1 MRKTESGA
9 QSARFPM
16 STFTVERLSFQH
28 LAALPDA
35 WQNADYLALL
45 NALSYDNPEA
55 IAPTELKEMTQLAL
69 TDLEP
74 AEAAGVVLAHV
85 AGEELTKGQTEQLAH
100 QMPTEK
106 LWEENPNFA
115 LHQKFFNATQL
126 LYDAY
131 NGKFPHPQAVEFKV
145 KITATNPADLA
156 LLDHEPAAALLRLLA
171 PGLSDR
177 ALLHRLFGEQLAG
190 GEFPEASDILWQLTS
205 SDKTATS
212 VVYDIISSDYWLE
225 EFKYADT
232 YEATLPGA

>member
-1 MRKTESGA
+1 
-9 QSARFPM
+9 M

-28 LAALPDA
+28 LTALPAA

-45 NALSYDNPEA
+45 TALRYDSPEA
-55 IAPTELKEMTQLAL
+55 IAPAELKEMTQLAL

-74 AEAAGVVLAHV
+74 AAAAEIVLGYL
-85 AGEELTKGQTEQLAH
+85 AGEELTKGQTDQLAH
-100 QMPTEK
+100 QMQTEK

-115 LHQKFFNATQL
+115 MHQKFFNATQL

-145 KITATNPADLA
+145 KVTATDPADLA
-156 LLDHEPAAALLRLLA
+156 LLDQEPATALLRLLA

-177 ALLHRLFGEQLAG
+177 ALLHRLFSDQLAG
-190 GEFPEASDILWQLTS
+190 GEFAEATSILWQLTPS
-205 SDKTATS
+205 EKTATS
-212 VVYDIISSDYWLE
+212 VVYNIISSDYWLE

-232 YEATLPGA
+232 YEATLPAA

>member
-1 MRKTESGA
+1 M
-9 QSARFPM
+9 P
-16 STFTVERLSFQH
+16 TFTVERLSFQH

-45 NALSYDNPEA
+45 NKLNYENPEA
-55 IAPTELKEMTQLAL
+55 IAPAELADMTKMAL

-74 AEAAGVVLAHV
+74 AEAAEAVLGHL
-85 AGEELTKGQTEQLAH
+85 AGEELTKGQTDQLAH
-100 QMPTEK
+100 QMQTEK

-145 KITATNPADLA
+145 KITAASPDDLA
-156 LLDHEPAAALLRLLA
+156 ALDHEPAATLLRLLA

-177 ALLHRLFGEQLAG
+177 ALLHRLFSDQVAG
-190 GEFPEASDILWQLTS
+190 GEFPEAASILWQFTPS
-205 SDKTATS
+205 EKSADS

-225 EFKYADT
+225 DFKFADT
-232 YEATLPGA
+232 YEATLPTE

>member
-1 MRKTESGA
+1 M
-9 QSARFPM
+9 P
-16 STFTVERLSFQH
+16 TFTVERLSFQH

-45 NALSYDNPEA
+45 TKLDYDSPEA
-55 IAPTELKEMTQLAL
+55 IAPAELKEMTQLAL

-74 AEAAGVVLAHV
+74 AEAAEVVL
-85 AGEELTKGQTEQLAH
+85 GYLFSEQLKEGQIDQLAH
-100 QMPTEK
+100 QMQTEK

-115 LHQKFFNATQL
+115 LHKGFFNGTQL

-145 KITATNPADLA
+145 KITAADPADLA
-156 LLDHEPAAALLRLLA
+156 ALDQEPAAALLRLLG

-177 ALLHRLFGEQLAG
+177 ALLHRLFGDQLAG
-190 GEFPEASDILWQLTS
+190 GAFPEATDILWQLTP

-212 VVYDIISSDYWLE
+212 VVYDLISSDYWLE
-225 EFKYADT
+225 DFKFADT
-232 YEATLPGA
+232 YDATIAAD

>member
-1 MRKTESGA
+1 M
-9 QSARFPM
+9 P
-16 STFTVERLSFQH
+16 TFTVERLSFQH

-35 WQNADYLALL
+35 WQNTDYLALL
-45 NALSYDNPEA
+45 NKLNYENPEA
-55 IAPTELKEMTQLAL
+55 IAPAEMADMTKMAL

-74 AEAAGVVLAHV
+74 AEAAEVVLGHL
-85 AGEELTKGQTEQLAH
+85 AGEELTKGQTDQLAH
-100 QMPTEK
+100 QMQTEK

-145 KITATNPADLA
+145 KITAASPDDLA
-156 LLDHEPAAALLRLLA
+156 ALDHEPAATLLRLLA

-177 ALLHRLFGEQLAG
+177 ALLHRLFSDQVAG
-190 GEFPEASDILWQLTS
+190 GEFPEAASILWQFTPS
-205 SDKTATS
+205 EKTADS

-225 EFKYADT
+225 DFKFADT
-232 YEATLPGA
+232 YEATLPTE